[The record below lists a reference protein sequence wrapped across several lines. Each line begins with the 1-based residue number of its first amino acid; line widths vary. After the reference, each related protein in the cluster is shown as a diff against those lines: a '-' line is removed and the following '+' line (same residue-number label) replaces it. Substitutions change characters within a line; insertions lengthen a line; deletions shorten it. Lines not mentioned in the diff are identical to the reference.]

1 MTITDAK
8 LSAYIDGELADS
20 ELDMISQAL
29 QQDAMLARRVEQL
42 KNSNHLIVAAYSDID
57 KTPMPQAVLD
67 MLESTDT
74 DERPENIALFPFH
87 HLPKA
92 AQQWAMPIAAS
103 MMLVVGLGLGM
114 QITSK
119 STTIQRD
126 KILAAGVID
135 KTSPLHHALEKVA
148 SLDTYIINAT
158 NDAAITPSLTFM
170 SINDDYCREFTVTQH
185 EMTSR
190 AVACRK
196 TTTWEIQLVALV
208 PAKNVS
214 SGGYSTASA
223 GFNAQF
229 DEFVDGLILDEPLDA
244 DEERAL
250 LNKW

>member
-1 MTITDAK
+1 MTITDEK

-29 QQDAMLARRVEQL
+29 QQDDRLARRVEQL
-42 KNSNHLIVAAYSDID
+42 KSSNHLIVAAYSDID

-74 DERPENIALFPFH
+74 AERPQNVVPFPFH
-87 HLPKA
+87 RLPRA

-114 QITSK
+114 QITP
-119 STTIQRD
+119 TGTAVQRNNV
-126 KILAAGVID
+126 LAAGALD

-170 SINDDYCREFTVTQH
+170 SVNGDYCREFMVTQN
-185 EMTSR
+185 ELTNR

-196 TTTWEIQLVALV
+196 TTTWEVQLVALV
-208 PAKNVS
+208 PAQNVED
-214 SGGYSTASA
+214 GVYSTASA

-229 DEFVDGLILDEPLDA
+229 DEFVDGLISDEPLDA
-244 DEERAL
+244 DEEHAL